1 MKRTTVGSNV
11 QYPPFPKTVMT
22 AHAWSVLEEII
33 RYLKNMEIDNKKCVL
48 QGHLHA
54 MARTVGKRIYS
65 QQLIVRVFSILQHPG
80 ACTIDSESIINHGT
94 SKH

>member
-1 MKRTTVGSNV
+1 
-11 QYPPFPKTVMT
+11 
-22 AHAWSVLEEII
+22 
-33 RYLKNMEIDNKKCVL
+33 MEIDNKKCVL
-48 QGHLHA
+48 QGHLHE

-80 ACTIDSESIINHGT
+80 ACTIDSESIINHRT